1 MVKGIRHRDEKNM
14 KKIEEI
20 IEKIDRLKPVSY
32 IDDKIMKIVSDPDS
46 SLAEFVDIVKY
57 DQGMTANLLRICNS
71 SYFGLRK
78 K

>member
-1 MVKGIRHRDEKNM
+1 M